1 MGRKTKSRRTLLSG
15 KRKMLKVRG
24 KFREAKKYSSITKK
38 VKKKET
44 TKKYKYTKPKVDRTK
59 KVSLIKK
66 LREFAKSLDKEDE

>member
-24 KFREAKKYSSITKK
+24 KFREAKKYSAITKK

-59 KVSLIKK
+59 KISLIKK

>member
-1 MGRKTKSRRTLLSG
+1 MGKKTKSRRTLLSG

>member
-1 MGRKTKSRRTLLSG
+1 
-15 KRKMLKVRG
+15 MLKVRG

>member
-1 MGRKTKSRRTLLSG
+1 
-15 KRKMLKVRG
+15 MLKVRG

-38 VKKKET
+38 VRKKET
-44 TKKYKYTKPKVDRTK
+44 TKKYKYTPPKVDRTK